1 MSEIKKDTNKEARK
15 EPKVKKTEHK
25 PDKEKWN
32 TSPRGAWVDISKV
45 EFVNKPK

>member
-1 MSEIKKDTNKEARK
+1 MSEIKKDTNKVASK
-15 EPKVKKTEHK
+15 ETRTKKATHK

-32 TSPRGAWVDISKV
+32 TSPRGTWVDISKV